1 MVNSKLTVG
10 IHILALLALA
20 GETPLTS
27 EQIAGSVNTNPVVI
41 RRLLGL
47 LRAAGYVESNS
58 GPGGGW
64 RLRVPAEDIALSDVR
79 RAVDKERELFPLHNG
94 QPNPRCPVGGN
105 IQAVIGGIYGDVAQ
119 AVDRQL
125 GLTTI
130 AGVLGTIQ
138 TQIKG

>member
-64 RLRVPAEDIALSDVR
+64 RLKIPADAIALSDLR
-79 RAVDKERELFPLHNG
+79 GAVDQERALFPLHNG

-105 IQAVIGGIYGDVAQ
+105 IQAVIGGIYSNVVQ
-119 AVDRQL
+119 AMDRQL

-130 AGVLGTIQ
+130 ADVLGTIQ
-138 TQIKG
+138 TRIKG